1 MSIIRADSLKD
12 RAGVGSPDCPN
23 GLTVTGIS
31 TIAGDVGINEKIF
44 HNGDANTAFR
54 FPGNDQ
60 IKLETSGS
68 SRIHLDANGDINL
81 GNALITERYVHDSGG
96 GIQSDYTHDIITYGL
111 FYYGV
116 TAAANTFTFN
126 LRGNSSTTLNSI
138 MSTSTSFAFTL
149 MHATTNTS
157 RYMTAFKIDGTTQSV
172 KWNGGSAPA
181 SAGASGVDVYSF
193 QILKSAANTYTV
205 LGNYANFA

>member
-1 MSIIRADSLKD
+1 
-12 RAGVGSPDCPN
+12 
-23 GLTVTGIS
+23 
-31 TIAGDVGINEKIF
+31 
-44 HNGDANTAFR
+44 
-54 FPGNDQ
+54 
-60 IKLETSGS
+60 
-68 SRIHLDANGDINL
+68 
-81 GNALITERYVHDSGG
+81 
-96 GIQSDYTHDIITYGL
+96 
-111 FYYGV
+111 
-116 TAAANTFTFN
+116 
-126 LRGNSSTTLNSI
+126 

-181 SAGASGVDVYSF
+181 SAGASGIDVYSF